1 MSGQRSSGMSIR
13 SDSQRL
19 KPVFGTLR
27 LKRMHVHI
35 HGGRSPGRVLKI
47 SLGVT
52 LAYIALLVVAGLRA
66 HSLALLSEAGHNLS
80 DFLALLLSLVA
91 VYLQSRPASSTKTY
105 GYHRA
110 GVLAALVNASSLVVV
125 SFFIFF
131 EAFRRLQHPEQVHAT
146 VMMWVA
152 GAGVVMNGAIALLLY
167 RAGRDV
173 NIRSAL
179 LHEVGDTLSTAAVIA
194 GGSAILVTKNYW
206 IDSVL
211 SVGIGVLILWSGF
224 GIVRETLNILLEGT
238 PRGMKLEK
246 IEGVIRAV
254 EGVNDVHDL
263 HVWSIG
269 SETHALSCHISI
281 ADIPP
286 SVSERILR
294 DVKERLLHDFRI
306 DHTTIQFEHA
316 LCETAHGCVIPVIEH
331 EEEHRHHHSH

>member
-1 MSGQRSSGMSIR
+1 
-13 SDSQRL
+13 
-19 KPVFGTLR
+19 
-27 LKRMHVHI
+27 MHVHA
-35 HGGRSPGRVLKI
+35 HGGGSPKRVLKI

-52 LAYIALLVVAGLRA
+52 LAYIVLLVMAGIRA

-91 VYLQSRPASSTKTY
+91 VYLQTRPANSTKTY

-110 GVLAALVNASSLVVV
+110 GVLAALVNAVSLVAV
-125 SFFIFF
+125 SFFIFY
-131 EAFRRLQHPEQVHAT
+131 EAFHRLQHPLYVQAS

-152 GAGVVMNGAIALLLY
+152 ATGVVMNGVIALLLY
-167 RAGRDV
+167 RSAGRDGGDV

-194 GGSAILVTKNYW
+194 GGWVILATGDYW
-206 IDSVL
+206 IDSAL
-211 SVGIGVLILWSGF
+211 SFAIGLLILWSGF

-238 PRGMKLEK
+238 PRGLKLELV
-246 IEGVIRAV
+246 EDAIRSIS
-254 EGVNDVHDL
+254 GVNDVHDL

-269 SETHALSCHISI
+269 SETRALSCHIAI

-294 DVKERLLHDFRI
+294 DVKDRLHHHFRI
-306 DHTTIQFEHA
+306 DHTTIQFEHEQ
-316 LCETAHGCVIPVIEH
+316 CEVAHGCVIPVGESEGH
-331 EEEHRHHHSH
+331 HHHHSH